1 MLDVGRIRMITF
13 RHGGKSLTLKQG
25 GLWAASPGE
34 NSYRDTPASE
44 LQAIVREVQSGAPWR
59 SVVARHYEKT
69 NPWLHQIVTSPARDL
84 FFRQHPP
91 RSGAKILDIGSGW
104 GQIAIP
110 LAQNENNEVTAL
122 EPTPERLAFIQ
133 AAAMQ
138 EQVAG
143 RMHFLQAD
151 FFDLEFEPQSFDLIC
166 CIGVLEWVA
175 KFRPGEPGKVQAE
188 FLNRIRALL
197 KPGGQ
202 LVIGIENRL
211 GLKYL
216 LGAPDDHLGVPNI
229 AIYDAAL
236 ATQKWQA
243 LSGQDLRSFTFT
255 HGELSEMLTAAG
267 FRTATFFAALPDYKL
282 PQLILP
288 LGQEI
293 NDYIEKG
300 NFVPEHDGHSGQ
312 LLDFQKELQSH
323 YRSLAR
329 LKIAQKFVPSFYVTA
344 TS

>member
-1 MLDVGRIRMITF
+1 MITF
-13 RHGGKSLTLKQG
+13 RHGGKTVAVDRG
-25 GLWAASPGE
+25 GLWTAQPGE
-34 NSYRDTPASE
+34 NSYRDIPAGE
-44 LQAIVREVQSGAPWR
+44 LWEIVREMRSDVPWR

-91 RSGAKILDIGSGW
+91 PSGAKILDIGSGW

-110 LAQNENNEVTAL
+110 LARNKNNEVTAL

-133 AAAMQ
+133 AAATQ
-138 EQVAG
+138 EQVAD
-143 RMHFLQAD
+143 RMHLVQAD

-166 CIGVLEWVA
+166 CVGVLEWVA

-188 FLNRIRALL
+188 FLNRIRSLL

-216 LGAPDDHLGVPNI
+216 LGAPDDHLGVPNV
-229 AIYDAAL
+229 AVYDAAL
-236 ATQKWQA
+236 ATQKWKAQ
-243 LSGQDLRSFTFT
+243 SGQSLRSFTFT
-255 HGELSEMLTAAG
+255 RSELAGLLTAAG
-267 FRTATFFAALPDYKL
+267 FRPATFFAALPDYKL

-293 NDYIEKG
+293 NDYFEAG
-300 NFVPEHDGHSGQ
+300 NFVPEHDGNSGRT
-312 LLDFQKELQSH
+312 LAFQTELQSH

-329 LKIAQKFVPSFYVTA
+329 LKIAHEFVPSFFVTA
-344 TS
+344 VPN